1 MKLYNNYTIALY
13 DYTFFFKLYLL
24 IYYLLTRI
32 IIYSSRNR
40 RGKNVFRQI

>member
-24 IYYLLTRI
+24 IYYLFTKI
-32 IIYSSRNR
+32 IIYSLKNK
-40 RGKNVFRQI
+40 GKKFI